1 MLHALQDEPERGTRW
16 ITLIIGIIIATLIQA
31 GGILGVSRLEPTKR
45 IKRGAVIMKINILKP
60 KPKPKP
66 KPKKIEK
73 PKPKPKPKPKKKKKR
88 KKKRK
93 KKKYKKQAKQK
104 QPPPPKPQEPPKE
117 IPMIITG
124 LTLKSTGGTGPTVQ
138 VGNTMSA
145 PVSNSF
151 KKPVTDKAPAGDETT
166 RGEVDP
172 VFVSAKLIR
181 KVKPRYT
188 ALALNENIQGNV
200 VLIAYINK
208 AGKVTGSTISKGLGF
223 GLDEEAQKTVK
234 LWSYKPATLDG
245 VAVKSNKKITMKF
258 RIEEEL

>member
-16 ITLIIGIIIATLIQA
+16 ITLVIGIIIATLIQA
-31 GGILGVSRLEPTKR
+31 GGILGVSRLEPAKR
-45 IKRGAVIMKINILKP
+45 IKRGAVIMKINIQ
-60 KPKPKP
+60 KPKP
-66 KPKKIEK
+66 KPKKVEKPKEKK
-73 PKPKPKPKPKKKKKR
+73 PKPKKKKKKKKR

-104 QPPPPKPQEPPKE
+104 QAPPKPQEPPKK

-151 KKPVTDKAPAGDETT
+151 KKPVTDKAPAGNETM
-166 RGEVDP
+166 RGEVEP

-188 ALALNENIQGNV
+188 ALALNESIQGNV

-208 AGKVTGSTISKGLGF
+208 AGKVTGSKISKGLGF

-258 RIEEEL
+258 RIEEDL